1 MPTGL
6 GGSSLQSGA
15 PFQYNFLNHLST
27 INFKDKIMIH
37 VIDDSKNQ
45 KRDFTFSR

>member
-1 MPTGL
+1 MVPTGL
-6 GGSSLQSGA
+6 AGMSSSLQTHSA

-37 VIDDSKNQ
+37 VIDDSKN
-45 KRDFTFSR
+45 